1 MALNSK
7 KKVIAINAFLL
18 AALFGLVSLN
28 KEVLRPGF
36 RNSEILKILTGC
48 FPNFIAAFLI
58 SMMFVSAVLIRK
70 PVRGRVIAY
79 LGSAAVFLVLM
90 MEELKPMWGASSY
103 YDPFDIVASGIGS
116 LVAIAIF
123 ELINSRLGK
132 RSG

>member
-90 MEELKPMWGASSY
+90 MEELKPMWAMLLLKKPIQEY
-103 YDPFDIVASGIGS
+103 Y
-116 LVAIAIF
+116 
-123 ELINSRLGK
+123 
-132 RSG
+132 

>member
-116 LVAIAIF
+116 LVAIVIF